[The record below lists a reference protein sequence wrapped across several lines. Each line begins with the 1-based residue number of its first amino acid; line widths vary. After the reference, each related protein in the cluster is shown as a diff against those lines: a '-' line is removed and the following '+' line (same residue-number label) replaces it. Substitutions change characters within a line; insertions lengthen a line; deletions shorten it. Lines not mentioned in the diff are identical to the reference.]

1 MTTQDILI
9 PVLRGVH
16 VASLASTFGALLF
29 ALLIAEKSAIYL
41 RRVLYRL
48 VRISVVFALLA
59 GIAWMA
65 VETAVIADAT
75 NLSSF
80 IDAVPVVAF
89 RTQYGRWFVFR
100 CALLIILPWLPLGTR
115 FGGVMALVLAA
126 LALAVQPWLGHA
138 GAIGGSLGIE
148 LISSETL
155 HLLAAGA
162 WLGGLLPLL
171 IAIGKLPHEAAA
183 TACRRFTPIGLSAV
197 LLLAGTAIAQ
207 VAALMGGLPGL
218 FGTSYGHVALV
229 KLGLFFILLTL
240 AALNRLVLTD
250 HLAQSA
256 SSEARRRMR
265 TSIMI
270 EMILGVAVIVTAGF
284 LASSAPG
291 MHEQPIWRFAWRL
304 SLAALG
310 DPNLRS
316 ELILALTASGIGTSL
331 AITALMWR
339 RWRWQALGLGLAI
352 LVVAVPHLKLLFTE
366 AYPTTFFVSPTD
378 FAASAI
384 VHGAKIFAT
393 SCVVCHGT
401 EGQGDG
407 PAAKSLLVQP
417 LDLTAEHLWAHTD
430 GDLYWYVSHGF
441 VSPNGSTEMPG
452 FGNALPSDEI
462 WELIDYLHAH
472 NAGHS
477 MRLTGRWSHP
487 LQVPQFDAV
496 CPSERT
502 LSFDDL
508 RGRFL
513 RIEADL
519 GGEREDVPSQVDA
532 TTVFLVRNRA
542 GRPANG
548 ACVAAEP
555 EAWSAFA
562 IILGQTPDT
571 LAGWQILVDK
581 GSWLRAA
588 WHPGDPGDWNDPQ
601 VLEGIIRDISAHPL
615 TITPPSGHVHAQ

>member
-1 MTTQDILI
+1 MTTQDILV
-9 PVLRGVH
+9 PALRGTH
-16 VASLASTFGALLF
+16 VVSLISAFGTLLF
-29 ALLIAEKSAIYL
+29 ALVIAERSAIHL

-48 VRISVVFALLA
+48 ARISAVCALLT
-59 GIAWMA
+59 GVAWMA

-75 NLSSF
+75 NFSSF
-80 IDAVPVVAF
+80 IDAVPIVAL
-89 RTQYGRWFVFR
+89 RTQYGRWFLFR

-115 FGGVMALVLAA
+115 FAGVMAVALAA
-126 LALAVQPWLGHA
+126 SALAVQPWLGHA
-138 GAIGGSLGIE
+138 GAMGGSLGTE

-171 IAIGKLPHEAAA
+171 IAIGRLPHQAAA
-183 TACRRFTPIGLSAV
+183 LACRRFTPIGLSAV

-218 FGTSYGHVALV
+218 FGTSYGHIALV
-229 KLGLFFILLTL
+229 KLGLFIVLLAL

-250 HLAQSA
+250 RLARSA
-256 SSEARRRMR
+256 SFAARRWMH
-265 TSIMI
+265 TSIVI
-270 EMILGVAVIVTAGF
+270 EMTLGLAVIVTAGF

-291 MHEQPIWRFAWRL
+291 MHEQPVWPFAWRP
-304 SLAALG
+304 SLAALR
-310 DPNLRS
+310 DPSLRS
-316 ELILALTASGIGTSL
+316 ELILALTATGIGACI
-331 AITALMWR
+331 AITALPWR

-352 LVVAVPHLKLLFTE
+352 LVVAVPHLKLLLTD
-366 AYPTTFFVSPTD
+366 AYPTTFFASPTD

-384 VHGAKIFAT
+384 VHGAKLFAAN
-393 SCVVCHGT
+393 CVVCHGE

-417 LDLTAEHLWAHTD
+417 LDLTAAHLWAHTD
-430 GDLYWYVSHGF
+430 GDLYWYVSRGF
-441 VSPNGSTEMPG
+441 ASPNGSTEMPG
-452 FGNALPSDEI
+452 FGNTLPSDEI
-462 WELIDYLHAH
+462 WELIDYLHAQ

-477 MRLTGRWSHP
+477 MRLTGKWLHP

-496 CPSERT
+496 CPSDRT

-508 RGRFL
+508 RGRLL
-513 RIEADL
+513 RIEARS
-519 GGEREDVPSQVDA
+519 GSEREDAPPQVDA
-532 TTVFLVRNRA
+532 TTVLLVRNHA
-542 GRPANG
+542 SRPIEA
-548 ACVAAEP
+548 ACVAVEP

-562 IILGQTPDT
+562 IILGQKPDT

-601 VLEGIIRDISAHPL
+601 ALEDIIRDISAHPL
-615 TITPPSGHVHAQ
+615 AITPPSGHVHTQ